1 MAATPDQW
9 DMPNPPLCG
18 ARFNATRYFPR
29 FYKKLDG
36 NSNSGLGRPK
46 FKRTNERIRALFL
59 KERAKG
65 VRSIVQTTLRKKSP
79 LQD

>member
-1 MAATPDQW
+1 MGHAES
-9 DMPNPPLCG
+9 PPLRREVQC
-18 ARFNATRYFPR
+18 NKILSTV
-29 FYKKLDG
+29 YKKLGG

-65 VRSIVQTTLRKKSP
+65 VHSIVQTTLRKKSP